1 MNALIIKT
9 LSPLGLP
16 IFFIEQGENNSYP
29 QIVFNIRKNPW
40 TFSDDK
46 EEGIKYD
53 INMTLLSKGDFLE
66 TQEQIEDLMISAGF
80 VKGKHQYPEYV
91 APLEC
96 YAVLLRFSYYK
107 QKTKEK

>member
-1 MNALIIKT
+1 MNKLIIDT

-29 QIVFNIRKNPW
+29 QIVFNVRENPW

-46 EEGIKYD
+46 EEGTRYD
-53 INMTLLSKGDFLE
+53 INMSLLSKGDFLE
-66 TQEQIEDLMISAGF
+66 TKKQIENLMIKAGF
-80 VKGKHQYPEYV
+80 VKGRPTYPEYV

-96 YAVLLRFSYYK
+96 YTILLRFSYYK
-107 QKTKEK
+107 